1 LLKKVLLKKT
11 GNISGIS
18 KDFQNLLQK
27 IYILQCS
34 TMPYM
39 ETISLRFQ
47 KNIIQEMDF
56 LIKERSFNS
65 RTEFIREAV
74 RDKITDLNKDEL
86 IKEFLK
92 LKGKSKIKT
101 TLQENAITKK
111 KVSKELLSELE
122 KRFS

>member
-1 LLKKVLLKKT
+1 
-11 GNISGIS
+11 
-18 KDFQNLLQK
+18 
-27 IYILQCS
+27 
-34 TMPYM
+34 MPYM

-111 KVSKELLSELE
+111 KVSKELLSEL
-122 KRFS
+122 